1 MKKINSSVIEK
12 KLESKEGKKT
22 AKKIEATN
30 KSEDML
36 KKKGKAEKKQQ
47 RLGVRILLQKLEEAK
62 EAPKL
67 KAVLYDETV
76 AYYIGIDIGDK
87 KSHYCILDK
96 GPDIAAQ
103 GSFTTLPSEFE
114 SYFKAIPRS
123 RIALEV
129 GTHSPWISALLE
141 KLGHVVIVAN
151 PRKIGGGKKRRK
163 NDKLDA
169 EYLARQVKA
178 DPKMLYPIQHRGE
191 ES

>member
-12 KLESKEGKKT
+12 KLESKEGKKA
-22 AKKIEATN
+22 AKTIEVTN

-36 KKKGKAEKKQQ
+36 KKKGKAEEKQK

-62 EAPKL
+62 EAPKV
-67 KAVLYDETV
+67 KEVLYDETV

-96 GPDIAAQ
+96 GPDIAAK
-103 GSFTTLPSEFE
+103 GSFTTTPSEFE

-129 GTHSPWISALLE
+129 GTHSPWISA
-141 KLGHVVIVAN
+141 
-151 PRKIGGGKKRRK
+151 
-163 NDKLDA
+163 
-169 EYLARQVKA
+169 
-178 DPKMLYPIQHRGE
+178 
-191 ES
+191 